1 MQNNKEDKCKI
12 VDLKEYHSE
21 KQKDIKMTN
30 DNTQMENLEN
40 LENLEIN
47 ELKNQLN
54 NEKSKNKELEE
65 KIFSLENKLK
75 EEKMRCDEFKS
86 EITKIK
92 SELNNE
98 IEKYKNLTEKLKF
111 KEEYKDNSSSESKDK
126 LLEKLFESEKE
137 IKEIKSK
144 LSRFPFEL
152 NEGEKMLCLIFTSC
166 DQKFHYPIICK
177 NSEQF
182 NIVENRLYEK
192 FSEYKEYENYF
203 TFNGN
208 KVNKYLT
215 IEENKIRYG
224 DNILLNIIDE

>member
-1 MQNNKEDKCKI
+1 M
-12 VDLKEYHSE
+12 
-21 KQKDIKMTN
+21 
-30 DNTQMENLEN
+30 
-40 LENLEIN
+40 
-47 ELKNQLN
+47 KNQLN
-54 NEKSKNKELEE
+54 NEKSKNRELSE

-75 EEKMRCDEFKS
+75 EEKMRCDELKR

-98 IEKYKNLTEKLKF
+98 IEKYKNLSEKFKF
-111 KEEYKDNSSSESKDK
+111 KEVYKDNSSSESRDT
-126 LLEKLFESEKE
+126 LLDKLFESEKE
-137 IKEIKSK
+137 IKTLQLK

-152 NEGEKMLCLIFTSC
+152 NEGEKLLCLIFSSC
-166 DQKFHYPIICK
+166 DQKLHYPIICK

-182 NIVENRLYEK
+182 NLVENRLLEK
-192 FSEYKEYENYF
+192 SSEYKEYENYF